1 MAEADRTGEVIAGR
15 YRLVE
20 QLDRG
25 GQGVVYRAVDQRD
38 GDEVAIKI
46 LNEAKSNDENA
57 RERMMRE
64 AHALTLLTG
73 TAAVRVVH
81 QAWADDGAFCLI
93 TELLHGRDFEDHLLE
108 LANRNEQL
116 SARALCELLEPVVA
130 TLEVAHANG
139 ILHRDLKPRNIFVLD
154 KGTVRLLDFGFAKF
168 TRMRALTQTGLI
180 AGSPSYIA
188 PEIWAGETDVDQ
200 RIDVYSL
207 GAVAFRALTGK
218 PPFSGSHLK
227 ETLRLVTTAERP
239 SLLAQRPDLAPGADE
254 WVRHALAIDPRE
266 RFERVRAMW
275 TALSSL

>member
-1 MAEADRTGEVIAGR
+1 MAEADRTGEVIANR

-46 LNEAKSNDENA
+46 LNEAKANDENA

-73 TAAVRVVH
+73 TAAVRIVH

-93 TELLHGRDFEDHLLE
+93 TELLHGRDLE
-108 LANRNEQL
+108 EELVDRASRNEKL
-116 SARALCELLEPVVA
+116 SPRGLAELLEPVVA
-130 TLEVAHANG
+130 TLETAHESG

-168 TRMRALTQTGLI
+168 TRMRALTQAGLV

-188 PEIWAGETDVDQ
+188 PEIWKGETNIDQ

-207 GAVAFRALTGK
+207 GAVAFRALAGQ
-218 PPFSGSHLK
+218 PPFDAPRVHDILK
-227 ETLRLVTTAERP
+227 LVTTAERP
-239 SLLAQRPDLAPGADE
+239 SLHAIRPDLAPGIDD
-254 WVRHALAIDPRE
+254 WVRHALAIDPGE

-275 TALSSL
+275 TALASS

>member
-1 MAEADRTGEVIAGR
+1 MAEADRTGEVIANR

-81 QAWADDGAFCLI
+81 QAWADDGSFCLI
-93 TELLHGRDFEDHLLE
+93 TELLQGRDLE
-108 LANRNEQL
+108 EELVARESRNEKL
-116 SARALCELLEPVVA
+116 SPRALGELLEPVVA
-130 TLEVAHANG
+130 TLETAHENG
-139 ILHRDLKPRNIFVLD
+139 ILHRDLKPRNIFVLHD
-154 KGTVRLLDFGFAKF
+154 GRVRLLDFGFAKF
-168 TRMRALTQTGLI
+168 TRMRALTQAGMV
-180 AGSPSYIA
+180 AGSPAYIA
-188 PEIWAGETDVDQ
+188 PEIWAGETDIDQ

-207 GAVAFRALTGK
+207 GAVAFRALAGQ
-218 PPFSGSHLK
+218 PPFNAPRVQDILK
-227 ETLRLVTTAERP
+227 LVTTAERP
-239 SLLAQRPDLAPGADE
+239 SLHALRPDLAPGIDE
-254 WVRHALAIDPRE
+254 WVRHSLAINPRE

-275 TALSSL
+275 TALAAS